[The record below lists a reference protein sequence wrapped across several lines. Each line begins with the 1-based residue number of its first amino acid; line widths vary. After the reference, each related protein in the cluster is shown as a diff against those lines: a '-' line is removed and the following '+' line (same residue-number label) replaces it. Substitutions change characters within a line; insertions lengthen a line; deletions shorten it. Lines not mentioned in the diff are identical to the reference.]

1 MRTAAVTTALAA
13 TLAFVAPAIATAA
26 PPQDSNRARGGISAN
41 EAIAIARSHGVVR
54 VTDVDR
60 DDGRWEVEGRN
71 RRGRELEVHIN
82 IRNGRVIWIDR
93 D

>member
-1 MRTAAVTTALAA
+1 MRTVTIALAA
-13 TLAFVAPAIATAA
+13 TLGFAA
-26 PPQDSNRARGGISAN
+26 PVIAAAAPGQDSNRARGAISAN
-41 EAIAIARSHGVVR
+41 EAMAIARSHGVVR

-60 DDGRWEVEGRN
+60 DDGRWEVEGRD